1 MFFGLAPGERQ
12 TDKEMITRS
21 PITVALARFEDLVS
35 RGLRVLI
42 DEDESLELVAFDVP
56 HAELPPMLTAHE
68 PRVAILNFGSLRS
81 AGEVREL
88 HYAHPSTHLVVLGNR
103 PTPAESSQMLS
114 FGATACLA
122 KTTEARDVLNAI
134 HLASR
139 GMHVL
144 PTTGSGRDAFPG
156 KRVAG
161 PELLTPREADVLDLL
176 QRGRSNAEIASTL
189 HVSVETVRTH
199 ARHIYRKLGV
209 RTRRELHASR

>member
-1 MFFGLAPGERQ
+1 
-12 TDKEMITRS
+12 
-21 PITVALARFEDLVS
+21 
-35 RGLRVLI
+35 
-42 DEDESLELVAFDVP
+42 
-56 HAELPPMLTAHE
+56 
-68 PRVAILNFGSLRS
+68 
-81 AGEVREL
+81 
-88 HYAHPSTHLVVLGNR
+88 
-103 PTPAESSQMLS
+103 MLS

-144 PTTGSGRDAFPG
+144 PTTGAGRDMLVG
-156 KRVAG
+156 DSMAG

-176 QRGRSNAEIASTL
+176 QRGCSNAEIAASL
-189 HVSVETVRTH
+189 HVGVETVRTH

>member
-1 MFFGLAPGERQ
+1 MLSRA
-12 TDKEMITRS
+12 
-21 PITVALARFEDLVS
+21 PITIAVARFEDLVG
-35 RGLRVLI
+35 RGLRALI
-42 DEDESLELVAFDVP
+42 AEDESLDLVAFDVP
-56 HAELPPMLTAHE
+56 HAEISSTLRVHA

-81 AGEVREL
+81 AGAIREL

-122 KTTEARDVLNAI
+122 KTTEARDILTAI

-144 PTTGSGRDAFPG
+144 PTMPTSRDGAEG
-156 KRVAG
+156 VAG

-176 QRGRSNAEIASTL
+176 QRGRSNAEIAASL